1 MTRRETSSLKP
12 EKFVDSICVAELE
25 KGGFINLLYGEWSV
39 AELGHAHCQHLH
51 AVALLYS
58 AHGIDRDINAGM
70 DYLVKSAQ
78 AKFAGSL
85 DLLAEFY
92 EKGEFGLPIDRQKA
106 ASLHAEA
113 LENDAIGY

>member
-1 MTRRETSSLKP
+1 MRTQASSLKIA
-12 EKFVDSICVAELE
+12 DSICAAQLE
-25 KGGFINLLYGEWSV
+25 KSGFIKSLCRKRSV

-51 AVALLYS
+51 AEALLYG
-58 AHGIDRDINAGM
+58 AHGIDQDINGGM